1 MALTSPDAASLG
13 SLLEM
18 LLGEG
23 VDVSC
28 TEGGESLD
36 SLGKS
41 YGSILVDDA
50 DEVVGVILADLT
62 ATVSLGGQLM
72 MLPVGG
78 LEDQIDEKD
87 PTNLVIDAVS
97 EVFNNVTVTMN
108 TIEGNPH
115 VRSKP
120 ARDVAAI
127 VSEEGH
133 DWIASS
139 EKKTEYSGK
148 FLCGEGRVQVISR

>member
-1 MALTSPDAASLG
+1 MALNSPNAESLN

-18 LLGEG
+18 LLGEDLGVSCAEGG
-23 VDVSC
+23 VD
-28 TEGGESLD
+28 
-36 SLGKS
+36 LGSIKKP
-41 YGSILVDDA
+41 YGSLLIDDT

-62 ATVSLGGQLM
+62 AAVSLGGQLM

-87 PTNLVIDAVS
+87 PTALVIDAVS
-97 EVFNNVTVTMN
+97 EVFNNLTVTMN

-120 ARDVAAI
+120 TKELASIIADD
-127 VSEEGH
+127 EQ
-133 DWIASS
+133 DWISTASQ
-139 EKKTEYSGK
+139 KTEYTGK
-148 FLCGEGRVQVISR
+148 FLCGDGIVQVISK

>member
-1 MALTSPDAASLG
+1 MPLTSPDADSLN

-18 LLGEG
+18 LLGESAD
-23 VDVSC
+23 VDC
-28 TEGGESLD
+28 REGGDPVD
-36 SLGKS
+36 SLAKP
-41 YGSILVDDA
+41 YGSLLLDDN

-62 ATVSLGGQLM
+62 AAVSLGGQLM

-78 LEDQIDEKD
+78 LEDQIEEND

-115 VRSKP
+115 VRSRP
-120 ARDVAAI
+120 AKEVQAI
-127 VSEEGH
+127 ISDEGQ
-133 DWIASS
+133 DWISKAES
-139 EKKTEYSGK
+139 KTEYTGN
-148 FLCGEGRVQVISR
+148 FLCGKGKVQVISK